1 MHSHYLSLVFFIVT
15 VTSGQ
20 LFGQSIVAHRGS
32 SFIAPEN
39 TIAAFQLAWEQ
50 NADAIEADFHL
61 TADNQI
67 VCIHDKTTK
76 RTSPEHPDLTVAK
89 ASLQQLRKLD
99 VGSWKS
105 KKFAGETIPTLS
117 EVLSTIPAGKKIFV
131 EIKCGPEIVPHLA
144 TSLAESKLT
153 TDQIIIICF
162 KANVVKALRDTLPK
176 YKCNWL
182 TSYKNDQ
189 KQWKPSKES
198 VTNSIK
204 ALKATGLGSQFNPE
218 VVDQS
223 FVKLIQTSGFE
234 FHVWTVDDPLMIK
247 AAIDMKVDSITTN
260 RPDIAI
266 KTRSAMK
273 TKLPN
278 DAGATTSNHNKR
290 KQTGRKPITSD
301 RGVLENR

>member
-1 MHSHYLSLVFFIVT
+1 MHPQYLSLVFLIVT
-15 VTSGQ
+15 VTCGQ
-20 LFGQSIVAHRGS
+20 IFGQSIVAHRGS

-50 NADAIEADFHL
+50 KADAIEADFHL

-76 RTSPEHPDLTVAK
+76 RTSPGHADLTVAK

-105 KKFAGETIPTLS
+105 KKYAGETIPTLS

-131 EIKCGPEIVPHLA
+131 EIKCGPEIVPHLV
-144 TSLAESKLT
+144 TSLAESQLT
-153 TDQIIIICF
+153 ADQIIIICF
-162 KANVVKALRDTLPK
+162 KANVVKSLREALPQ

-182 TSYKNDQ
+182 TSYKNDE
-189 KQWKPSKES
+189 KQWTPSIEAVAKS
-198 VTNSIK
+198 MK
-204 ALKATGLGSQFNPE
+204 ALKVTGLGSQFNPE

-223 FVKLIQTSGFE
+223 YVRLIQASGFE
-234 FHVWTVDDPLMIK
+234 FHVWTVDAPSMIK

-266 KTRSAMK
+266 KTLNEAKAKSHNNSDSTPSNQTHREEQTDERSSLIK
-273 TKLPN
+273 
-278 DAGATTSNHNKR
+278 
-290 KQTGRKPITSD
+290 
-301 RGVLENR
+301 